1 LTFSAGKTNLN
12 GEEIGGKGRGIPM
25 AQKAIFHLDVLIK
38 KEKDYYSA
46 HCLQFDL
53 VATDDTLKKVQKAI
67 RDLCVSHIENSIAN
81 DNMEYLFSPAP
92 KEVWAEYFTRLEA
105 AGCQIKHETLPSPV
119 KTHPSFSIQEV
130 ACHA

>member
-1 LTFSAGKTNLN
+1 
-12 GEEIGGKGRGIPM
+12 M
-25 AQKAIFHLDVLIK
+25 AQRAIFHLDVLIK

-53 VATDDTLKKVQKAI
+53 VATDDTFEGVQKAI
-67 RDLCVSHIENSIAN
+67 KDLCIAHIENSIAN

-92 KEVWAEYFTRLEA
+92 KEIWTEYFTLLEA
-105 AGCQIKHETLPSPV
+105 AGCQVKHEILPSPV

>member
-1 LTFSAGKTNLN
+1 LTFSAGKTTLN
-12 GEEIGGKGRGIPM
+12 KEEIGGKERGIPM

-38 KEKDYYSA
+38 KEMDYFSA

-53 VATDDTLKKVQKAI
+53 VATDDTLEGAQKAI
-67 RDLCVSHIENSIAN
+67 KDLCIAHIENSIAN

-92 KEVWAEYFTRLEA
+92 KEIWTEYFTRLEA
-105 AGCQIKHETLPSPV
+105 AECQVKYETLPSPV